1 MENFLVNIFREIYPA
16 CPEILSSAPGRI
28 NLIGEHTDYNLGLV
42 LPAAIHLRNYFL
54 ANKINRNEVCIYTEN
69 LKEKESFALNKISS
83 SRDKRWVNYVKGIFW
98 VLKKEG
104 IVLSGINAFL
114 FSDIPLEAGLS
125 SSAALEISILVGLN
139 SLFRLGLS
147 KERIAEL
154 AQKAENDF
162 VGVRCGLMD
171 QYISLFAKKSHALFL
186 DCETLESELIPLRL
200 NKEALCI
207 LVYESGVR
215 RDLASSAY
223 NQRRRESSAAFEFL
237 RKQGMESYKA
247 ITSEMLEEQKGKMD
261 EVLYKRAWHVV
272 SENQRVRR
280 AVEALKRDQFGLV
293 GSLIFQSHQSLRNDY
308 QVSCPELDL
317 LYEVGKEFPGCLGA
331 RLTGAGFGGAGIAL
345 VKEERKE
352 TFIEELLRQA
362 RKRGFPRPCFHD
374 VEVGEGAK
382 VHLKILNPMLT

>member
-1 MENFLVNIFREIYPA
+1 MENSLVKIFRGIYSSY
-16 CPEILSSAPGRI
+16 PEILSSAPGRI

-54 ANKINRNEVCIYTEN
+54 ANKINRDEVCIYTEN
-69 LKEKESFALNKISS
+69 LKEKESFILNKISS
-83 SRDKRWVNYVKGIFW
+83 SGDKSWVNYVKGIFW
-98 VLKKEG
+98 VLKKER
-104 IVLSGINAFL
+104 IALSGINAFL

-125 SSAALEISILVGLN
+125 SSAALEISILMGLN
-139 SLFRLGLS
+139 SLFRLELS

-162 VGVRCGLMD
+162 VGVQCGLMD
-171 QYISLFAKKSHALFL
+171 QYVSLFAKKSHALFL

-200 NKEALCI
+200 SKEALCI

-215 RDLASSAY
+215 RNLASSAY
-223 NQRRRESSAAFEFL
+223 NQRRRESSVAFEFL
-237 RKQGMESYKA
+237 RKQGMGNYKA
-247 ITSEMLEEQKGKMD
+247 ITGEMLEEQRGKMD

-272 SENQRVRR
+272 TENQRVRK
-280 AVEALKRDQFGLV
+280 AVEALRRDQFDLFGCL
-293 GSLIFQSHQSLRNDY
+293 LFQSHQSLRNNY

-352 TFIEELLRQA
+352 AFLEELLRQA
-362 RKRGFPRPCFHD
+362 RERGFPRPCFHD

-382 VHLKILNPMLT
+382 VHLKF